1 MHHGNSNYNMNST
14 STTDVYSIGDTYRY
28 CEQLFKVIKVP
39 AIVTLSG
46 DLGSGKTTICKEI
59 AKRFGH
65 HQINSSSYQT
75 VSFYSGVTNL
85 IHCDFF
91 RADLNERF
99 FDEEIN
105 PLLVGDWIILAE
117 WCDSMPMNPHVQNIT
132 IRIIHSDGSAKRTII
147 TKIIS

>member
-1 MHHGNSNYNMNST
+1 MNST
-14 STTDVYSIGDTYRY
+14 TTIDVNSIEDTYRY
-28 CEQLFKVIKVP
+28 CDQLFKLIKVP
-39 AIVTLSG
+39 SILTLSG

-75 VSFYSGVTNL
+75 VSFYSGLTNL

-91 RADLNERF
+91 RADLNERL
-99 FDEEIN
+99 FDEEID

-117 WCDSMPMNPHVQNIT
+117 WCDSMPMNSHAQNIT
-132 IRIIHSDGSAKRTII
+132 IRIIHSDGSSKRTII
-147 TKIIS
+147 TNITS